1 MVDSIP
7 VLAAPH
13 NTPPAAT
20 KKEAAMRKAAVA
32 LEANFLSEM
41 LKQAGFGKPRD
52 AFGGGIGEEQ
62 FASFLCD
69 EYGKSMANAGAIGL
83 AESIFNAMQKGT
95 GHAG

>member
-7 VLAAPH
+7 RLAAAP
-13 NTPPAAT
+13 TPRTVPDRA
-20 KKEAAMRKAAVA
+20 EAARKAAVA
-32 LEANFLSEM
+32 LEASFLSEM
-41 LKQAGFGKPRD
+41 LKQAGVGKPRD

-69 EYGKSMANAGAIGL
+69 EYGRSLAEAGGIGL
-83 AESIFNAMQKGT
+83 AESIFKALQKGN

>member
-7 VLAAPH
+7 ALAAQK
-13 NTPPAAT
+13 TVAPAPST
-20 KKEAAMRKAAVA
+20 KEAAMRKAAVA
-32 LEANFLSEM
+32 LEASFLSEM

-69 EYGKSMANAGAIGL
+69 EYGKSMANAGGIGL